1 MMMELNAPNEKPA
14 KLRRR
19 RPHHHRHRAIGRGGG
34 KGRQKIDLP
43 FSGSWKE
50 GRAIKG
56 RSTNARLG

>member
-19 RPHHHRHRAIGRGGG
+19 RPHHHRHRAIGREGR

-50 GRAIKG
+50 GQSRVEV
-56 RSTNARLG
+56 LMLV

>member
-19 RPHHHRHRAIGRGGG
+19 SRRRPHHRHRAIGREGR

-50 GRAIKG
+50 EQSRVEVPM
-56 RSTNARLG
+56 LV

>member
-14 KLRRR
+14 KLRRS
-19 RPHHHRHRAIGRGGG
+19 HQRHRAIGG
-34 KGRQKIDLP
+34 KEEGASKNRFAFQRLV
-43 FSGSWKE
+43 E

>member
-19 RPHHHRHRAIGRGGG
+19 RHRAREGG

-50 GRAIKG
+50 GQSRVEV
-56 RSTNARLG
+56 LMLV